1 MQLYVR
7 AVLLTASLTLLVAG
21 SPSAASAQAAPEPDT
36 RPVNVISANPF
47 GLLLDLFN
55 AEYERAVSESVTA
68 GIGGSFG
75 SGEDED
81 EFGTIQET
89 SYFNGD
95 VFARFYPSGRPFEGW
110 SFGAK
115 IGVTRQEVWS
125 ESSTNLGYGF
135 DANYSWLL
143 GVNNNFYLGL
153 GFGLKRLIG
162 DLPDGAW
169 RVVPTFRIINVG
181 FAF

>member
-1 MQLYVR
+1 MQLHVR
-7 AVLLTASLTLLVAG
+7 AVLVTAALALLVAG
-21 SPSAASAQAAPEPDT
+21 APSVVSAQAALGPAP
-36 RPVNVISANPF
+36 RPNVISANPF
-47 GLLLDLFN
+47 GLLLNLFN
-55 AEYERAVSESVTA
+55 AEYERALTESVTL
-68 GIGGSFG
+68 GVGGSFG

-81 EFGTIQET
+81 ESGVIQET
-89 SYFNGD
+89 SHFNGD

-110 SFGAK
+110 NFGAK
-115 IGVTRQEVWS
+115 IGVTRQEGWS
-125 ESSTNLGYGF
+125 ESSTNMGYGF

-143 GVNNNFYLGL
+143 GANDNFYLGL

-162 DLPDGAW
+162 DLPEGTW